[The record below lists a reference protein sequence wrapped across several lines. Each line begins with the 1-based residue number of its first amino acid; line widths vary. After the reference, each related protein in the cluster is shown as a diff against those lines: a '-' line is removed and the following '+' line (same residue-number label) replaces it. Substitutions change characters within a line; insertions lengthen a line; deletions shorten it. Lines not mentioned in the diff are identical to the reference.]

1 MQAIF
6 IMVVMVIIMV
16 ASFGSPTKVN
26 FNSVKVM
33 LKTGDVRSSF
43 IGLSTNW
50 RNYQMEFGETL
61 PLAGWKANIQSSGL
75 NIPDYHSYSW
85 SYGQNVKGY
94 YFCLKSNS
102 TSVINSYWHEVLVG
116 ASETLAGTAFV
127 NENCG
132 STAHFAAAPNL
143 STLTSLSFTGYIGG

>member
-1 MQAIF
+1 MQSIF
-6 IMVVMVIIMV
+6 IMVVMIVIMV

-26 FNSVKVM
+26 FNSVKVK

-43 IGLSTNW
+43 IGMSTNW

-61 PLAGWKANIQSSGL
+61 PLASWKANIQSSGL
-75 NIPDYHSYSW
+75 NIPDYPSYTW

-102 TSVINSYWHEVLVG
+102 TTVINSYWHEVLVG
-116 ASETLAGTAFV
+116 ATATLGGSAFV
-127 NENCG
+127 NEDCG
-132 STAHFAAAPNL
+132 AIVDFAAAQDL
-143 STLTSLSFTGYIGG
+143 STLTSLSFTGYLGG